1 MREVDDVLV
10 FKRLSDALRAGFQIY
25 DRAEDGYMVR
35 KRTPLG
41 WGIAKVRLES

>member
-1 MREVDDVLV
+1 MRDVNDIQV

-41 WGIAKVRLES
+41 WGIAKVQLEG